1 MQLQQSTAFRP
12 FMRQSSM
19 FAIVAR
25 WASKHHIIRC
35 IRPATRERDNMLNVI
50 VREWL
55 VAVIAFLF
63 LCSELSFNI
72 LSGVRAALGHLMRP
86 ALMPIYSAL
95 FSMRFTILLYLCLM
109 GLSPKMATSVDVLP
123 MCLMVCFQFLRVG
136 FSMVTMVLLVV
147 LTMVL
152 IVLLPILLMFP
163 VVLPTK
169 VPTSLLN
176 PFFVRF
182 TILLSILS
190 TPFFLLLSSMKGV
203 FSILFFACLYP
214 TCFTCSAQTIFAA
227 RPSVKKFR
235 GGRFHLFACSTALQ
249 AFWWNGKP
257 PTLLSLMLQDALLAL
272 RSQVIVARR
281 FVEEESSRL
290 FLLACR
296 ATFEWY
302 NVHAV
307 SLLCLSTRLGVLA
320 HLPGTIICSKY
331 SINPDVKQVYGH
343 SYAQMSWQRRLA
355 SINAA

>member
-1 MQLQQSTAFRP
+1 MPMNPVGKSGSQISGEGESMQLQQATALRP

-25 WASKHHIIRC
+25 WASKHQIIRC

-55 VAVIAFLF
+55 VAVITFLF

-95 FSMRFTILLYLCLM
+95 FSMRFTILLYLCLV
-109 GLSPKMATSVDVLP
+109 GLPPKMSTSVCV
-123 MCLMVCFQFLRVG
+123 
-136 FSMVTMVLLVV
+136 
-147 LTMVL
+147 
-152 IVLLPILLMFP
+152 LLMFP